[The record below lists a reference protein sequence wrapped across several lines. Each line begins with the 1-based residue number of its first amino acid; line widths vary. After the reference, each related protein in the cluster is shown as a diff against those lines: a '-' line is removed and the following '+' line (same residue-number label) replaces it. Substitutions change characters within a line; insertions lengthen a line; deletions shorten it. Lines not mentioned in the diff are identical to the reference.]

1 MLDGLPRHC
10 ESGLL
15 DRTLGEDGYGELRPV
30 VIPVIPVVTGI
41 GIAASGKTQQQ
52 GSTH

>member
-15 DRTLGEDGYGELRPV
+15 DRTLGEDGCGELRPV
-30 VIPVIPVVTGI
+30 VIPVVTGI